1 MRKIIIKVLF
11 YKNDMVLE
19 VGGLK
24 IDCLKAYVELI
35 GGELTVQNK
44 RGGFVAKTYKID
56 WYGTH
61 GECPVFYGL
70 NNHSENYVQVPPLCL
85 YPQDFKEGD
94 MLIIKRTRFSTKTFR
109 EFIEKALVRYCKIVE

>member
-11 YKNDMVLE
+11 YKNDMVFE

-24 IDCLKAYVELI
+24 IDCLKAHVELI

-44 RGGFVAKTYKID
+44 QGVLIAKTYKID

-61 GECPVFYGL
+61 GECPAFYGPKS
-70 NNHSENYVQVPPLCL
+70 HSSAYIQSEPLWL

-94 MLIIKRTRFSTKTFR
+94 LLIIKRTRFSTKTFR
-109 EFIEKALVRYCKIVE
+109 EFIEKT